1 MSINIE
7 SLRENLDNLVWVD
20 PIKDNPILTD
30 SEIEALESYYF
41 KGYQMGEYGMKYP
54 DPDDLTGWR
63 KFFFKGGWKDGHEQY
78 LFECECE
85 NEGR

>member
-41 KGYQMGEYGMKYP
+41 
-54 DPDDLTGWR
+54 
-63 KFFFKGGWKDGHEQY
+63 
-78 LFECECE
+78 
-85 NEGR
+85 